1 MGRLLR
7 LIVLSAIINKY
18 LVRNEM
24 INFPVM
30 YSPPTNKLSANNI
43 SANIMSYLCSILKQ
57 DHKVYLMQLMYLI
70 IAKA

>member
-1 MGRLLR
+1 
-7 LIVLSAIINKY
+7 
-18 LVRNEM
+18 M

-70 IAKA
+70 NAKA